1 MSSSHRL
8 VDEERW
14 VSEIEENVTDM
25 VYFGGEKMW
34 TADSICSKAEADDD
48 AGFNPL
54 IVMRIEVCQ
63 VIFVGGFS
71 VDAVCEVRIG
81 TVKVYI

>member
-1 MSSSHRL
+1 MRA
-8 VDEERW
+8 
-14 VSEIEENVTDM
+14 
-25 VYFGGEKMW
+25 
-34 TADSICSKAEADDD
+34 ADSVCSKADTDDD

-54 IVMRIEVCQ
+54 IVMGIEVCQ